1 MFIFLIKKLG
11 TNFPPHL
18 QRSWQSNTSQFA
30 LLLSRLGF
38 CNAPHFSQTGCT
50 LIPFF
55 IISTPIFCPGF
66 RLCFPQS
73 FRVAFCL
80 VACVANTDKISLGPP
95 FAVHIY
101 LAQCQLWMQPHIV
114 YMMHMVGSRVSAF
127 ALAYLALVLVLR
139 QYFPPQLAPLWRYIK
154 LMNVA
159 RCYQLADISLCHLS
173 LNFSQRPCAYIIV
186 LHANT
191 SVKCAINL
199 LLSHRYASLS
209 PAQSSATLRP
219 YRLYRKA
226 PAAVQAAQVY
236 PFGSAA
242 YSTMVRRSLCNC
254 Y

>member
-1 MFIFLIKKLG
+1 M
-11 TNFPPHL
+11 
-18 QRSWQSNTSQFA
+18 A
-30 LLLSRLGF
+30 
-38 CNAPHFSQTGCT
+38 
-50 LIPFF
+50 
-55 IISTPIFCPGF
+55 
-66 RLCFPQS
+66 
-73 FRVAFCL
+73 V
-80 VACVANTDKISLGPP
+80 VANTDKISLGPP

-199 LLSHRYASLS
+199 LLSHRSASLS

-219 YRLYRKA
+219 YHLYPKAPWPVQAVRLYLCCNVAGSRT
-226 PAAVQAAQVY
+226 VY
-236 PFGSAA
+236 L
-242 YSTMVRRSLCNC
+242 SL
-254 Y
+254 

>member
-1 MFIFLIKKLG
+1 M
-11 TNFPPHL
+11 
-18 QRSWQSNTSQFA
+18 A
-30 LLLSRLGF
+30 
-38 CNAPHFSQTGCT
+38 
-50 LIPFF
+50 
-55 IISTPIFCPGF
+55 
-66 RLCFPQS
+66 
-73 FRVAFCL
+73 V
-80 VACVANTDKISLGPP
+80 VANTDKISLGLPL
-95 FAVHIY
+95 AVHIY

-186 LHANT
+186 LRANT

-199 LLSHRYASLS
+199 LLSHRSASLS

-219 YRLYRKA
+219 YHLYPKA
-226 PAAVQAAQVY
+226 PAAVQVIPPGLYCNEA
-236 PFGSAA
+236 GSRMALR
-242 YSTMVRRSLCNC
+242 YVSFCYLCI
-254 Y
+254 YRKS